1 MVKSAYTDSGKTENK
16 QEEQHGTVRRHKT
29 PCGRIKAVEGE
40 RDMIQGNKQKN
51 GEGKKEGLKPEPGV
65 CSSCGGQLERKNPYL
80 YQCASCKRTYYISA
94 DRSHR
99 VTVQVSAGRLV
110 VACAVA
116 AIIVAAIAMTGY
128 QFYTGHL
135 VASASRFSVVFR
147 DFLMEAYQKPV
158 AEISPEDLA
167 GMKYL
172 KIEKGKKYRF
182 TYSYED
188 YYDFTD
194 GGRFEDT
201 LHTIEISGRTDDFSP
216 SNVQYF
222 TGLTRLELYT
232 GGWENYTLPKEN
244 VLQGIY
250 CVDGMSK
257 YGTPQ
262 FFSDVNP
269 DTLKE
274 VGILKAE
281 GRRDFSFM
289 ESLRGVKRFVMSDAK
304 LEDSAIFD
312 GFEELEELYLY
323 YVVMEEEDAAAI
335 VEELLSLPSLKHF
348 YIEGKTAWYI
358 TEEQW
363 EKWEKMYGDRIFLER
378 K

>member
-1 MVKSAYTDSGKTENK
+1 MIQANK
-16 QEEQHGTVRRHKT
+16 QQREKRNQGQD
-29 PCGRIKAVEGE
+29 GE
-40 RDMIQGNKQKN
+40 PR
-51 GEGKKEGLKPEPGV
+51 L
-65 CSSCGGQLERKNPYL
+65 CTSCGGRLERKNPYL
-80 YQCASCKRTYYISA
+80 YQCTSCKRTYYISA
-94 DRSHR
+94 DRAHR

-116 AIIVAAIAMTGY
+116 AIIIAAVAMTGY
-128 QFYTGHL
+128 QLYTGHL

-147 DFLMEAYQKPV
+147 DFLMEAYKKPV
-158 AEISPEDLA
+158 AEVSPGDLA
-167 GMKYL
+167 GIKYL

-182 TYSYED
+182 TYGYED
-188 YYDFTD
+188 YYSFPDK
-194 GGRFEDT
+194 GRFEDT
-201 LHTIEISGRTDDFSP
+201 LQTVEISGRTDDFSP

-232 GGWENYTLPKEN
+232 GGWENYILPKEN
-244 VLQGIY
+244 VLQGIF

-262 FFSDVNP
+262 FFSAVNP
-269 DTLKE
+269 DTLTE

-281 GRRDFSFM
+281 GRKDFSFM
-289 ESLRGVKRFVMSDAK
+289 EDLRGVRRLVMSDAK

-312 GFEELEELYLY
+312 GFEDLEELYLY

-335 VEELLSLPSLKHF
+335 IEGLLSLPSLKHF

-358 TEEQW
+358 TKEQW
-363 EKWEKMYGDRIFLER
+363 EKWEKMYGNRISLER

>member
-1 MVKSAYTDSGKTENK
+1 M
-16 QEEQHGTVRRHKT
+16 
-29 PCGRIKAVEGE
+29 
-40 RDMIQGNKQKN
+40 
-51 GEGKKEGLKPEPGV
+51 
-65 CSSCGGQLERKNPYL
+65 
-80 YQCASCKRTYYISA
+80 
-94 DRSHR
+94 
-99 VTVQVSAGRLV
+99 
-110 VACAVA
+110 
-116 AIIVAAIAMTGY
+116 
-128 QFYTGHL
+128 
-135 VASASRFSVVFR
+135 
-147 DFLMEAYQKPV
+147 
-158 AEISPEDLA
+158 
-167 GMKYL
+167 
-172 KIEKGKKYRF
+172 
-182 TYSYED
+182 
-188 YYDFTD
+188 
-194 GGRFEDT
+194 
-201 LHTIEISGRTDDFSP
+201 
-216 SNVQYF
+216 
-222 TGLTRLELYT
+222 
-232 GGWENYTLPKEN
+232 
-244 VLQGIY
+244 LQGIY